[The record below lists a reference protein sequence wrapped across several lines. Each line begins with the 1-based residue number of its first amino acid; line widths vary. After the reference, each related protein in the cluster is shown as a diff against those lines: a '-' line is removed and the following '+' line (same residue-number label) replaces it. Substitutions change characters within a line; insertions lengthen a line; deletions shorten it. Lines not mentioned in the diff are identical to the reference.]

1 MSSLQCLDKRLYIF
15 FLYVYK
21 HILAAV
27 EQPQSWNYE

>member
-1 MSSLQCLDKRLYIF
+1 MSSLQCLDKRLYI